1 MKNNIERI
9 FKICSNCPCK
19 FFRLDGSGYFARP
32 KAQWNFERR
41 GDKFFR
47 LKNKRFYPASY
58 FVFSETTYDNPEICI
73 NEEGTRCKHKSIC
86 NHSYID
92 FSEDKLISF
101 HRDRLFYKVLAEQIK
116 KGHLTFDIYSDCP
129 YFMEMI
135 LLKDNFRQ
143 DMKNIF
149 LIEH

>member
-19 FFRLDGSGYFARP
+19 YFRLDSSGYFARP
-32 KAQWNFERR
+32 KAKWKFERQE
-41 GDKFFR
+41 DKYIQ
-47 LKNKRFYPASY
+47 LKKKRIYHAFY
-58 FVFSETTYDNPEICI
+58 FVFSEKIYDNTEICLH
-73 NEEGTRCKHKSIC
+73 EEVAEYQSIC
-86 NHSYID
+86 NYSHID
-92 FSEDKLISF
+92 FPENDLISF
-101 HRDRLFYKVLAEQIK
+101 HRDRLFYKVLSEQIK

-129 YFMEMI
+129 YFIEMI
-135 LLKDNFRQ
+135 LLKDNFHQ